1 MHVLDNVT
9 INQLRAFVAVCDQG
23 SFSGAARK
31 LRRAQSAIS
40 HAIKALE
47 SAFDVELFERNTR
60 KAQLTAAGRS
70 LLPDARA
77 IISRTE
83 EMKNRADSIARAG
96 VPQVSV
102 AVDAYFPRAHLI
114 DCLRTLQAGFRT
126 AAINLR
132 ITTMQGGENLVLER
146 VCALAVTIENVPE
159 VNPEAIERRWLCEAE
174 MVTVCAPSH
183 PLASTPRPI
192 PMDEF
197 GRHIQIVV
205 TDNQPGAEK
214 TQQGVAGKRQWLVND
229 LGAKRDLLK
238 AGLGWGHLPRHLV
251 GEDLASG
258 QLVELERRA
267 WHIRPLTFVIS
278 QRRGYDLSPCES
290 RLVELLGKPQ
300 CIPKKASRRTVSG
313 KGAKRLKARRV

>member
-1 MHVLDNVT
+1 VLDNVT

-31 LRRAQSAIS
+31 LARAQSAIS

-77 IISRTE
+77 VISRTE
-83 EMKNRADSIARAG
+83 EMKSRAGSIARAG

-114 DCLRTLQAGFRT
+114 DCLRTLQEEFRT
-126 AAINLR
+126 AVINLR
-132 ITTMQGGENLVLER
+132 ITSMQGGENLVLEK
-146 VCALAVTIENVPE
+146 VCALAVTIENVPT
-159 VNPEAIERRWLCEAE
+159 VNPDAMERHWLCEAK

-183 PLASTPRPI
+183 PLASTPKPI
-192 PMDEF
+192 PLDEF
-197 GRHIQIVV
+197 GRHVQIVV

-229 LGAKRDLLK
+229 LGAKCDLLK
-238 AGLGWGHLPRHLV
+238 AGLGWGHLPWHLV

-258 QLVELERRA
+258 QLVELDRRA
-267 WHIRPLTFVIS
+267 WHVGPLTFMLS

-290 RLVELLGKPQ
+290 RLVELLGQAQ
-300 CIPKKASRRTVSG
+300 CIPKKARQRSASG
-313 KGAKRLKARRV
+313 KGAKA

>member
-1 MHVLDNVT
+1 MLDNVT

-31 LRRAQSAIS
+31 LGRAQSAIS

-47 SAFDVELFERNTR
+47 SAFDVELFDRDTR
-60 KAQLTAAGRS
+60 KAQLTAAGRG

-77 IISRTE
+77 VISRTE
-83 EMKNRADSIARAG
+83 EMKTRAGSIAKAG
-96 VPQVSV
+96 APQLSV
-102 AVDAYFPRAHLI
+102 AIDVYFPRARLI
-114 DCLRTLQAGFRT
+114 DGLRTLQAEFPT

-132 ITTMQGGENLVLER
+132 ITTMQGGERLVLEK

-159 VNPEAIERRWLCEAE
+159 VNPDAIERHWLCEAS
-174 MVTVCAPSH
+174 MVTLCAPSH
-183 PLASTPRPI
+183 PLASTPKPV
-192 PMDEF
+192 PVDEF
-197 GRHIQIVV
+197 GRHVQIVV
-205 TDNQPGAEK
+205 TDNQPQAEK

-229 LGAKRDLLK
+229 LGAKRDFLK

-251 GEDLASG
+251 GEDLANG
-258 QLVELERRA
+258 ELVELERHA
-267 WHIRPLTFVIS
+267 WHLGPLTFVIS

-300 CIPKKASRRTVSG
+300 RIPKKARRQAVSG
-313 KGAKRLKARRV
+313 KGAKD

>member
-300 CIPKKASRRTVSG
+300 RIPKEASRRTVSG

>member
-1 MHVLDNVT
+1 MKMLDNVT

-47 SAFDVELFERNTR
+47 SAFGVELFERDTR

-77 IISRTE
+77 VISRTE
-83 EMKNRADSIARAG
+83 EMKNRAGSIVKAG

-114 DCLRTLQAGFRT
+114 DCLRTLQEEFRT

-132 ITTMQGGENLVLER
+132 ITSMQGGENLVLAR
-146 VCALAVTIENVPE
+146 VCALAVTIQNVPE
-159 VNPEAIERRWLCEAE
+159 VNPDAIERRWLCEAE
-174 MVTVCAPSH
+174 MVTVCAPFH
-183 PLASTPRPI
+183 RLASTPKPI
-192 PMDEF
+192 PVDEF

-205 TDNQPGAEK
+205 TDNQPEAEK

-229 LGAKRDLLK
+229 LGAKRDLIE
-238 AGLGWGHLPRHLV
+238 AGLGWGHLPQHLV
-251 GEDLASG
+251 AEDLASG
-258 QLVELERRA
+258 RLVELERRA
-267 WHIRPLTFVIS
+267 WHLGHLVFMIS

-290 RLVELLGKPQ
+290 RLVELLARPH
-300 CIPKKASRRTVSG
+300 IPKESRPALRLRQRR
-313 KGAKRLKARRV
+313 KRLKSRPA